1 MFLSFLT
8 ASSNCCT
15 IELRKTIPLKSQ
27 DGCEFINFFT
37 FSTKH
42 KLAIDLGQFLI
53 FSLIVTLVNLMLRF
67 YYTRT
72 MKTHPSQIPYKYNSL
87 INQWFYLKTFV
98 RNVKHHS
105 ILQSS
110 NLTSQLVFALSSAHI
125 IHATEAQSFLQTE
138 VISCPEVKSKNS
150 HGWVLKLLFNRD
162 C

>member
-8 ASSNCCT
+8 ASSNCT
-15 IELRKTIPLKSQ
+15 IDLRKTIPLKSQ
-27 DGCEFINFFT
+27 DACELINFFT

-42 KLAIDLGQFLI
+42 KLAIDLVFW
-53 FSLIVTLVNLMLRF
+53 LIVTLVNLMLRF

-87 INQWFYLKTFV
+87 INQWFCLKTFV

-105 ILQSS
+105 ILQTS
-110 NLTSQLVFALSSAHI
+110 NLTSQLVFALNSAHI

-138 VISCPEVKSKNS
+138 VISCSEVKSKNS
-150 HGWVLKLLFNRD
+150 HCWVL
-162 C
+162 

>member
-8 ASSNCCT
+8 ASSNCT
-15 IELRKTIPLKSQ
+15 IDLRKTIPLKSQ
-27 DGCEFINFFT
+27 DACELINFFT

-53 FSLIVTLVNLMLRF
+53 FWLIVTLVNLMLSF

-72 MKTHPSQIPYKYNSL
+72 MKTHPSQIPYNSL
-87 INQWFYLKTFV
+87 INQWFCLKTFV
-98 RNVKHHS
+98 RNVKHCS

-110 NLTSQLVFALSSAHI
+110 NLTSQLVFALNSAHI

-138 VISCPEVKSKNS
+138 VISCSEMKSKNS
-150 HGWVLKLLFNRD
+150 H